1 MEFPAVAGPAGQ
13 PEVTAKNFL
22 KAHGKLFGILSPAVD
37 FKLRKKNRS
46 PGKHSIRL
54 TQTYNGIPVFG
65 GEMVMQVNE
74 AGGVEY
80 VAGNFDRDTGNLDE
94 KRLATTPTLLAAEAS
109 AAAQAHYAPQAPG
122 QVLAVTPPELTLFV
136 PALLKLAGPK
146 RLTWK
151 LEVQSADEHTV
162 SRRVFIDAHSGE
174 FVQDIPL
181 IHDAL
186 SRNISDGNFTAAIPG
201 TIVRTEGAAPS
212 ENEEAD
218 AAYDFLG
225 DTYNFFFTHFQRDG
239 ITNNGAALNATVRHR
254 EDPNVPFS
262 NAYWSPFLSRMVFG
276 EGFVVDDVTAHEMTH
291 GVTAAESDLIYMN
304 ESGAINESISDVF
317 GEFVDLTN
325 GRGDDSAPVRWLIAE
340 DFSGGAFR
348 SMSNPTAFNNNPDW
362 FGSSL
367 YYTGDADQGG
377 VHINSGVNNKLCYL
391 LTDGATFRNITITG
405 MGIDPVAALYH
416 EANVNL
422 LTSSSGWI
430 SLASA
435 LKQAAINLNWSA
447 SQRENLSKAL
457 AAIGIGVY
465 VDENFTGGLEAG
477 APVAPAKSISTGL
490 LLVAVSPESN
500 LFLRGTGHSS
510 RIASHV
516 TIRAW
521 DGPAR
526 IVAP

>member
-1 MEFPAVAGPAGQ
+1 MKYCLSINCCVILVAAAMDACGAPDKVLLADIDSLLRSRRPAATTAASTAAGKAQPVPELPQFTKTPAGYLESLSAAPGMEFPAVAGPAGQ

-262 NAYWSPFLSRMVFG
+262 NAYWSPFLCF
-276 EGFVVDDVTAHEMTH
+276 
-291 GVTAAESDLIYMN
+291 
-304 ESGAINESISDVF
+304 
-317 GEFVDLTN
+317 
-325 GRGDDSAPVRWLIAE
+325 
-340 DFSGGAFR
+340 FR
-348 SMSNPTAFNNNPDW
+348 
-362 FGSSL
+362 
-367 YYTGDADQGG
+367 
-377 VHINSGVNNKLCYL
+377 H
-391 LTDGATFRNITITG
+391 
-405 MGIDPVAALYH
+405 
-416 EANVNL
+416 
-422 LTSSSGWI
+422 
-430 SLASA
+430 
-435 LKQAAINLNWSA
+435 
-447 SQRENLSKAL
+447 
-457 AAIGIGVY
+457 
-465 VDENFTGGLEAG
+465 
-477 APVAPAKSISTGL
+477 
-490 LLVAVSPESN
+490 
-500 LFLRGTGHSS
+500 
-510 RIASHV
+510 
-516 TIRAW
+516 
-521 DGPAR
+521 
-526 IVAP
+526 